1 MNYTSSLLSK
11 PNNSQ
16 SNVNSSHTNKQQE
29 EKINGEVK
37 CCSCGEVLNLHES
50 LEDSD
55 KSKIMEY
62 SLINNS
68 KLSFVQGNIVTMIA
82 NSDSPF
88 HVPICN
94 DCHLV
99 LVENLRSKNI
109 TLEEQNKGYKECLK
123 KIILSESD
131 ENNDEIVGKI
141 NLKKLQE
148 KERLLLNE
156 LKQLES
162 EEKELED
169 SIKILEEKESN
180 LICTEKK
187 LINSLKIHHGDMVK
201 FSLKKLSMK
210 LQETFA
216 IEQLN
221 ELRKVNMLNKT
232 FYIYVNNKEVGCIND
247 LRLGKLPDQSIPLN
261 EFNAAWG
268 QCVLCLHVLFE
279 LLGLKQ
285 YPYQLIPMG
294 SQSII
299 REYNSTGSRDYKL
312 YESSWKIFK
321 TYIDDSISVYVKC
334 LQKFDVEFCQ
344 QNNIVSGTIFPYTIR
359 NDRIADEVVN
369 ASNEA
374 SAIWYSIKTQ
384 FQKVTENIFSKN
396 LPILRDKLFEKSQ
409 LPFIEFNNRQPIRI
423 NALVV
428 DNNFDPDIVFGSQ
441 KNKLYKSGF
450 STSNEQNSENAPSNS
465 LQLTG
470 SRKSSTSELDRHFRH
485 QYDKNDQS
493 SYRNISPFT
502 DSDSVDEYIDEAL
515 KSEEFDLNNLSCN
528 DKDLCDDLFSS
539 LDEVERNDFTYQH
552 HPTEENFLTSEFE
565 IIAREM
571 QNNPNDPFSTHFD
584 PYMYDMKMAPKKL
597 DINLNNQN
605 KRKGQSSS
613 ESLSLFGNTKIN
625 VKRVTKK
632 ESSVPVDMPGDM
644 SLRPELAKEKMEQFN
659 KLYSLEN
666 ETDGSDNNDGKKKA
680 GRVSKDNE
688 LLIENNINI
697 TPGELRDFTLK
708 QFKTFL
714 DNNNLSEEQKALCR
728 NIRRRGRNKIAAKKV
743 RINRLS
749 KTKKLDDSTF
759 DPLSF
764 SPTLFLN
771 DPEPTPSRYIRK
783 SQSQNVEFEFSDD
796 LLEKS
801 DPLYRIHDIKI

>member
-1 MNYTSSLLSK
+1 MFGNRLMLLKYLQILIASIMIFPSFLK
-11 PNNSQ
+11 
-16 SNVNSSHTNKQQE
+16 TK
-29 EKINGEVK
+29 K
-37 CCSCGEVLNLHES
+37 
-50 LEDSD
+50 D
-55 KSKIMEY
+55 KK
-62 SLINNS
+62 
-68 KLSFVQGNIVTMIA
+68 
-82 NSDSPF
+82 
-88 HVPICN
+88 
-94 DCHLV
+94 
-99 LVENLRSKNI
+99 SKNI
-109 TLEEQNKGYKECLK
+109 LFDSYYLDLPKNLFNSIFLTTFLLSGSIYFGYNQKY
-123 KIILSESD
+123 
-131 ENNDEIVGKI
+131 
-141 NLKKLQE
+141 
-148 KERLLLNE
+148 
-156 LKQLES
+156 
-162 EEKELED
+162 ED
-169 SIKILEEKESN
+169 
-180 LICTEKK
+180 
-187 LINSLKIHHGDMVK
+187 
-201 FSLKKLSMK
+201 
-210 LQETFA
+210 
-216 IEQLN
+216 
-221 ELRKVNMLNKT
+221 
-232 FYIYVNNKEVGCIND
+232 
-247 LRLGKLPDQSIPLN
+247 
-261 EFNAAWG
+261 
-268 QCVLCLHVLFE
+268 
-279 LLGLKQ
+279 
-285 YPYQLIPMG
+285 
-294 SQSII
+294 
-299 REYNSTGSRDYKL
+299 
-312 YESSWKIFK
+312 
-321 TYIDDSISVYVKC
+321 
-334 LQKFDVEFCQ
+334 
-344 QNNIVSGTIFPYTIR
+344 
-359 NDRIADEVVN
+359 
-369 ASNEA
+369 
-374 SAIWYSIKTQ
+374 
-384 FQKVTENIFSKN
+384 VTENIFSKN